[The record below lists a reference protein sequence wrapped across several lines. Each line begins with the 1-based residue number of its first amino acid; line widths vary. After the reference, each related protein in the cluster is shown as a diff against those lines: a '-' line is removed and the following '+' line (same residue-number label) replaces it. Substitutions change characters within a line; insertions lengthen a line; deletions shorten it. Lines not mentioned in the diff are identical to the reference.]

1 MARNILE
8 IRDLVNIASGHT
20 IIDHLSL
27 EIEEG
32 ELRVLVGPN
41 GAGKTTLIDVI
52 TGRFKPTSGQI
63 MFRGRSI
70 GGRPRHEIYAAGIS
84 RKFQVPTVYDNLT
97 VFENMSVGLGGHRRV
112 FSSLTY
118 RITPKAAAQIEE
130 ILARINLL
138 ARARDEAHTLSH
150 GEKQWLEIGMVL
162 ASDPHLFLLDEPT
175 TGMTRDET
183 TKTAELI
190 RDIARRRTVMVV
202 EHDMSFVRKI
212 ANKITVMHQGKK
224 LTEGSVREVEN
235 DPRVAEVYLGR
246 HKISE
251 AT

>member
-1 MARNILE
+1 MATNILE
-8 IRDLVNIASGHT
+8 IRDLVNVASRHT
-20 IIDHLSL
+20 IIDHLDL
-27 EIEEG
+27 AIEEG

-63 MFRGRSI
+63 LFRGQNI

-97 VFENMSVGLGGHRRV
+97 VFENMSVSLRGHRKV
-112 FSSLTY
+112 FSSISY
-118 RITPKAAAQIEE
+118 RVTPTAAARIEE

-138 ARARDEAHTLSH
+138 GRARDEAYTLSH

-162 ASDPHLFLLDEPT
+162 ASDPQLFLLDEPT
-175 TGMTRDET
+175 TGMTREET
-183 TKTAELI
+183 TKTADLI

-224 LTEGSVREVEN
+224 LVEGSVREVEN
-235 DPRVAEVYLGR
+235 HPRVAEVYLGKQ
-246 HKISE
+246 KISE

>member
-1 MARNILE
+1 MASNILE
-8 IRDLVNIASGHT
+8 IRDLVNVASGHT
-20 IIDHLSL
+20 IIDHLGL

-97 VFENMSVGLGGHRRV
+97 VFENMSVGLRGHRKV

-130 ILARINLL
+130 VLARINLL
-138 ARARDEAHTLSH
+138 ARAGDEAHTLSH
-150 GEKQWLEIGMVL
+150 GEKQWLEIGPAAL
-162 ASDPHLFLLDEPT
+162 SPRRADD
-175 TGMTRDET
+175 RD
-183 TKTAELI
+183 
-190 RDIARRRTVMVV
+190 DARRDDQNCRAHPGHCPAADGDGRRTRHELCSENREQDHGDASREKAHRRVGSRGR
-202 EHDMSFVRKI
+202 EPS
-212 ANKITVMHQGKK
+212 
-224 LTEGSVREVEN
+224 EGGRSVPRE
-235 DPRVAEVYLGR
+235 AEDQ
-246 HKISE
+246 
-251 AT
+251 